1 MEIFLSKSEKLVR
14 ENEQLKIKIQGLI
27 TENRQLQSTLQNI
40 TNNTLEET
48 KRPVSSFPLTT
59 SILPHALN
67 EQEFRADLLQK
78 EHRTSSP
85 VDFKSFIQSSAY
97 VEPSEDDGF
106 ESNASYE
113 TKEEAERLLGEIAY
127 QLDRRILS
135 YVFPSNKRFYGY
147 NVTNIPSK
155 IIEVTTNL
163 VTGRVDED
171 YRLHVIRRYDDIKD
185 TLSQLGYKITL
196 HPQFSEFVVNTYGIL
211 MMRPKEGSSQTMYY
225 NNPTYLKTIVTT
237 TANSKLQKDL
247 LLLLN
252 CLCTL
257 AQRDGKPLFL
267 W

>member
-1 MEIFLSKSEKLVR
+1 M
-14 ENEQLKIKIQGLI
+14 
-27 TENRQLQSTLQNI
+27 
-40 TNNTLEET
+40 
-48 KRPVSSFPLTT
+48 
-59 SILPHALN
+59 
-67 EQEFRADLLQK
+67 
-78 EHRTSSP
+78 
-85 VDFKSFIQSSAY
+85 
-97 VEPSEDDGF
+97 
-106 ESNASYE
+106 
-113 TKEEAERLLGEIAY
+113 
-127 QLDRRILS
+127 
-135 YVFPSNKRFYGY
+135 
-147 NVTNIPSK
+147 
-155 IIEVTTNL
+155 
-163 VTGRVDED
+163 TGRVDED